1 MRVLII
7 GAGNAGRCLAS
18 RLCEEHHD
26 VVLVDHDAR
35 RLEDAGAELDIMTV
49 CGNGASPCVLA
60 EAQVGKASLFAA
72 VTDNDEVN
80 ILSALFARASGVE
93 HTAVRVSNAE
103 YLTPDCI
110 ANLGAFGIELVVDEH
125 EECAQEMQRIL
136 SMPGSREVVEMVR
149 GRIFCVGMKLPAGS
163 MLLGAPLQSFAGK
176 GLLNKVRLIAVMR
189 HGELIMPHG
198 ELELA
203 EKDVVYCVGTPPDV
217 RAFLDAV
224 YPSQPNIQKVVIA
237 GGGDTGL
244 RLAQRLEKLDK
255 HVVLIEQDEARAHF
269 CSAALN
275 KAMVIGGSALEKG
288 ILDDIGISDH
298 TAIVAA
304 TGDDENN
311 IIACLLAKKV
321 GAVFAVAIVSNP
333 AYVPIIND
341 DNLLDRAVSPYLT
354 TINAILRFV
363 RGTNV
368 RAANLLHDVPGE
380 LQEVEIAADG
390 RWNGLAIR
398 DLRLP
403 RRAVVAALQ
412 RGDDVLVVT
421 GETVMQAGDRLILF
435 APAGASVKLQAVFQ
449 K

>member
-1 MRVLII
+1 MRALII

-35 RLEDAGAELDIMTV
+35 RLEDAAAELDIMTI
-49 CGNGASPCVLA
+49 CGNGASPSVLA
-60 EAQVGKASLFAA
+60 DAQVEKASLFAA

-80 ILSALFARASGVE
+80 ILSALFARAAGVE

-103 YLTPDCI
+103 YLTPKCI
-110 ANLGAFGIELVVDEH
+110 ADLRSFGIELVVDEH
-125 EECAQEMQRIL
+125 EECALEMQRIL
-136 SMPGSREVVEMVR
+136 SMPGSREVVEMVQ

-163 MLLGAPLQSFAGK
+163 MLLDSPLQSFADQ
-176 GLLNKVRLIAVMR
+176 GLLQKVRLIAVMR
-189 HGELIMPHG
+189 QGELIMPHG
-198 ELELA
+198 ELELQ

-255 HVVLIEQDEARAHF
+255 HVVLIESDAERARF
-269 CSAALN
+269 CSAALG

-288 ILDDIGISDH
+288 ILEEIGVSDE
-298 TAIVAA
+298 TAIVAS

-380 LQEVEIAADG
+380 LLDVEIAADG
-390 RWNGLAIR
+390 HWDGVAIR

-403 RRAVVAALQ
+403 KRAVVAALE
-412 RGDDVLVVT
+412 RGAEVLVVT

-435 APAGASVKLQAVFQ
+435 APAGASVKLQAVFR

>member
-35 RLEDAGAELDIMTV
+35 RLEDAAAELDIMTV
-49 CGNGASPCVLA
+49 CGNGASPRVLA
-60 EAQVGKASLFAA
+60 EARVEKAALFAA

-93 HTAVRVSNAE
+93 HTAVRVSNAD
-103 YLTPDCI
+103 YLTADCI
-110 ANLGAFGIELVVDEH
+110 GNLRAFGIELVVDEH

-136 SMPGSREVVEMVR
+136 SMPGSREVLEMVR
-149 GRIFCVGMKLPAGS
+149 GRIFCVGMKLPARS
-163 MLLGAPLQSFAGK
+163 MLLGAPLQSFAG
-176 GLLNKVRLIAVMR
+176 GELLRKVRLIAVMR

-217 RAFLDAV
+217 RTFLDAV
-224 YPSQPNIQKVVIA
+224 YPSQPDIQKIVIA

-255 HVVLIEQDEARAHF
+255 HVVLIERDEARAHF

-380 LQEVEIAADG
+380 LQEVEITEDG

-398 DLRLP
+398 DLHLP

-435 APAGASVKLQAVFQ
+435 APAGASVKLQAVFR

>member
-26 VVLVDHDAR
+26 VVLVDLDAR
-35 RLEDAGAELDIMTV
+35 RLEDVGAELDIMTV
-49 CGNGASPCVLA
+49 CGNGASPRVLA
-60 EAQVGKASLFAA
+60 EAQVEKAALFAA

-80 ILSALFARASGVE
+80 ILSALFARAAGVG

-103 YLTPDCI
+103 YLTDESI
-110 ANLGAFGIELVVDEH
+110 AHMRAFGIELVVDEH
-125 EECAQEMQRIL
+125 EECAGEMQRIL
-136 SMPGSREVVEMVR
+136 SMPGSREVVEMLQ
-149 GRIFCVGMKLPAGS
+149 GRILCVGMKLPPDS
-163 MLLGAPLQSFAGK
+163 ILLDTPLQSFAEQ
-176 GLLNKVRLIAVMR
+176 GLLSKVRLIAVMR
-189 HGELIMPHG
+189 RGELIMPYG
-198 ELELA
+198 ELELE
-203 EKDVVYCVGTPPDV
+203 EKDVVYCVGAPPDV

-224 YPSQPNIQKVVIA
+224 YPSQPDIQHVVIA

-244 RLAQRLEKLDK
+244 RLAQRLERLDK
-255 HVVLIEQDEARAHF
+255 HVVLIERDEARARF

-275 KAMVIGGSALEKG
+275 KAMVLGGSALEKG
-288 ILDDIGISDH
+288 TLEEVGVSDR

-363 RGTNV
+363 RGTNI

-380 LQEVEIAADG
+380 LLDVEIEAGG
-390 RWNGLAIR
+390 RWHGVMVR

-403 RRAVVAALQ
+403 KRAVVAALQ

-421 GETVMQAGDRLILF
+421 GSTVMQAGDRLILF
-435 APAGASVKLQAVFQ
+435 APVGAAVKIQAVFR

>member
-7 GAGNAGRCLAS
+7 GAGNAGRSLAA

-35 RLEDAGAELDIMTV
+35 RLEDAAAELDIMTI
-49 CGNGASPCVLA
+49 CGNGASPSVLA
-60 EAQVGKASLFAA
+60 DAQVAKASLFAA

-80 ILSALFARASGVE
+80 MLSALFARAAGVA
-93 HTAVRVSNAE
+93 HTAVRVSNAD
-103 YLTPDCI
+103 YLTPQCI
-110 ANLGAFGIELVVDEH
+110 TDLRSFGIELVVDEH

-136 SMPGSREVVEMVR
+136 SMPGSREVVEMVQ
-149 GRIFCVGMKLPAGS
+149 GRIFCVGMKLPTGS
-163 MLLGAPLQSFAGK
+163 MLLDSPLQSFADQ
-176 GLLNKVRLIAVMR
+176 GLLRTVRLIAVMR
-189 HGELIMPHG
+189 QGELIMPYG
-198 ELELA
+198 ELALK
-203 EKDVVYCVGTPPDV
+203 EKDVIYCVGTPPDV
-217 RAFLDAV
+217 RTFLDAV
-224 YPSQPNIQKVVIA
+224 YPSQPHIQKVVIA

-255 HVVLIEQDEARAHF
+255 HVVLIERDAERARF
-269 CSAALN
+269 CSATLS
-275 KAMVIGGSALEKG
+275 KAMVMGGSALEKG
-288 ILDDIGISDH
+288 ILEDIGVSDH

-321 GAVFAVAIVSNP
+321 GAIFAVAIVSNP

-380 LQEVEIAADG
+380 LLEVEVAANG
-390 RWNGLAIR
+390 RWNGVAVR

-403 RRAVVAALQ
+403 KRAVVAALQ
-412 RGDDVLVVT
+412 RGAEVLVVT
-421 GETVMQAGDRLILF
+421 GDTVMQAEDRLILF

>member
-35 RLEDAGAELDIMTV
+35 RLEDAADELDIMTV
-49 CGNGASPCVLA
+49 CGNGASPRVLA
-60 EAQVGKASLFAA
+60 EAQVGKAVLFAA

-110 ANLGAFGIELVVDEH
+110 ANLRTFGIELVVDEH

-149 GRIFCVGMKLPAGS
+149 GRIFCVGMKLPARS
-163 MLLGAPLQSFAGK
+163 MLLGAPLQSFSG
-176 GLLNKVRLIAVMR
+176 GVLLRKVRLIAVMR

-224 YPSQPNIQKVVIA
+224 YPSQPDIQKIVIA

-255 HVVLIEQDEARAHF
+255 HVVLIERDEARAQF

-288 ILDDIGISDH
+288 ILDDIGISDK

-368 RAANLLHDVPGE
+368 RAASLLHDVPGE
-380 LQEVEIAADG
+380 LQEVEITEDG

-398 DLRLP
+398 DLHLP

-412 RGDDVLVVT
+412 RGGDVLVVT
-421 GETVMQAGDRLILF
+421 GETVMQAGDRLIVF
-435 APAGASVKLQAVFQ
+435 APAGASVKLQAVFR